1 MFVKESDY
9 SFCSVVGRTDV
20 GCKRSVNEDSIG
32 RADTPNG
39 LAVVICD
46 GMGGNVG
53 GKTASETA
61 VGAILQHLREHLY
74 NNPQEAV
81 SNAIQEANKA
91 VLKKVSLRPELTGMG
106 CTCVLLLIGKSG
118 TVNIGHVG
126 DSRIYLIRD
135 GMANHLTKDQSYVQ
149 MLVDEGRLT
158 PQEAEHHPRSNEITN
173 AVGMMNMMPPV
184 IRERAINPVAGD
196 CFLLCSDGLSKLV
209 PEEDI
214 VKIVSARSFSTERRA
229 EMLIDAAKN
238 NGGSDNISVQLVE
251 FSVTPAEVKLAKDKK
266 RIVILSASL
275 VFSIILFLLGIL
287 TFKGYDND
295 KKVEEEIAEN
305 TDKSSQSED
314 IKSNMD
320 DITKTSSSMPK
331 LPLAGSNDSVSAE
344 SETSKESPTA
354 KSSVAKDVDGNDRQ
368 QQTGDEKSS
377 DDINENQVDNK
388 SYADD
393 NGSSGNKHFAKSSLE
408 LHIERQTGKKV
419 KFDKNAKLTK
429 DCCEVSGK
437 GKDFLEHQI
446 EYEEDGTGGLIIR
459 KKSQSEK
466 LEWSTI
472 TITIKYYINGKG
484 EMKSLNSDNIV
495 ITFE

>member
-9 SFCSVVGRTDV
+9 SFCSVVGKTDV

-61 VGAILQHLREHLY
+61 VDAILQHLRERLY
-74 NNPQEAV
+74 SNPQEAV
-81 SNAIQEANKA
+81 GNAILEANKA

-118 TVNIGHVG
+118 IVNIGHVG

-173 AVGMMNMMPPV
+173 AVGMMNMTPPV

-229 EMLIDAAKN
+229 EMLIDTAKN

-251 FSVTPAEVKLAKDKK
+251 FSVSPAEVKLAKDRRRMIIFTSSVVLAVVLVLTGVFVFGHRDKDVQ
-266 RIVILSASL
+266 IVDENSEANDSLEAPMQSKGSISESISIPELSGSVNA
-275 VFSIILFLLGIL
+275 VQ
-287 TFKGYDND
+287 T
-295 KKVEEEIAEN
+295 
-305 TDKSSQSED
+305 ED
-314 IKSNMD
+314 IKDHSNKLD
-320 DITKTSSSMPK
+320 ARAQEVDSVVCANKSDEVVNDFVGIIKHFQADKDTFTVDPPK
-331 LPLAGSNDSVSAE
+331 LSSRNYKASE
-344 SETSKESPTA
+344 SK
-354 KSSVAKDVDGNDRQ
+354 
-368 QQTGDEKSS
+368 
-377 DDINENQVDNK
+377 
-388 SYADD
+388 
-393 NGSSGNKHFAKSSLE
+393 
-408 LHIERQTGKKV
+408 
-419 KFDKNAKLTK
+419 
-429 DCCEVSGK
+429 
-437 GKDFLEHQI
+437 I
-446 EYEEDGTGGLIIR
+446 EYSENSCERIKSDYRDQYVKIKSENGGLLII
-459 KKSQSEK
+459 KTKAVDSWK
-466 LEWSTI
+466 G
-472 TITIKYYINGKG
+472 YYIIIDKFTINGDPRDLDENKRV
-484 EMKSLNSDNIV
+484 KIV
-495 ITFE
+495 FD

>member
-158 PQEAEHHPRSNEITN
+158 PQEAEHHPRNNEITN
-173 AVGMMNMMPPV
+173 AVGMMNMTPPV

-251 FSVTPAEVKLAKDKK
+251 FSVSPAEVKLSKEK
-266 RIVILSASL
+266 RRMIIIASAVVLSAIL
-275 VFSIILFLLGIL
+275 VL
-287 TFKGYDND
+287 TGFFIVRSAGKGEQSHNAPI
-295 KKVEEEIAEN
+295 EITGTTE
-305 TDKSSQSED
+305 
-314 IKSNMD
+314 
-320 DITKTSSSMPK
+320 
-331 LPLAGSNDSVSAE
+331 E
-344 SETSKESPTA
+344 SENQITN
-354 KSSVAKDVDGNDRQ
+354 SSTIG
-368 QQTGDEKSS
+368 
-377 DDINENQVDNK
+377 
-388 SYADD
+388 
-393 NGSSGNKHFAKSSLE
+393 
-408 LHIERQTGKKV
+408 
-419 KFDKNAKLTK
+419 
-429 DCCEVSGK
+429 
-437 GKDFLEHQI
+437 
-446 EYEEDGTGGLIIR
+446 
-459 KKSQSEK
+459 
-466 LEWSTI
+466 STI
-472 TITIKYYINGKG
+472 TSIPNMDEKVTSPEIDDDVANNDSCESEVGQETEESTATPASINDTQTDEIFKGKTYIFPAGDESYEIDPPRQNKWQKREYSRACCELDESNLCSYLDINTTEKGGLTIKKKKTDINWEGFT
-484 EMKSLNSDNIV
+484 MKITKV
-495 ITFE
+495 IINKKPSPLQEKDCIRIIFK

>member
-158 PQEAEHHPRSNEITN
+158 PQEAEHHPRNNEITN
-173 AVGMMNMMPPV
+173 AVGMMNMTPPV

-251 FSVTPAEVKLAKDKK
+251 FSVTPAEVRMANDKK
-266 RIVILSASL
+266 RLVILSASVVL
-275 VFSIILFLLGIL
+275 AVILFLLGFFIINGGDKEKNINSANCESVGKSVVTEEKQDDGKESDGLSISTIL
-287 TFKGYDND
+287 S
-295 KKVEEEIAEN
+295 N
-305 TDKSSQSED
+305 TDSDSCRVKSSGGRVGGGDYGYTNVGPNVDQNASAVAQSESD
-314 IKSNMD
+314 TSN
-320 DITKTSSSMPK
+320 KYR
-331 LPLAGSNDSVSAE
+331 
-344 SETSKESPTA
+344 SKESISNHFIGKTMTFPADKDTLSVDPPH
-354 KSSVAKDVDGNDRQ
+354 SSSKRVNKEVFKYSKCCDKPQSDFRNRLVDV
-368 QQTGDEKSS
+368 
-377 DDINENQVDNK
+377 
-388 SYADD
+388 
-393 NGSSGNKHFAKSSLE
+393 
-408 LHIERQTGKKV
+408 IETP
-419 KFDKNAKLTK
+419 D
-429 DCCEVSGK
+429 
-437 GKDFLEHQI
+437 
-446 EYEEDGTGGLIIR
+446 GGLKIIKTDRNNEVPSWKGYSILINKYVSR
-459 KKSQSEK
+459 KQEPQEMSDQYC
-466 LEWSTI
+466 
-472 TITIKYYINGKG
+472 IK
-484 EMKSLNSDNIV
+484 IV
-495 ITFE
+495 FE

>member
-53 GKTASETA
+53 GKIASETA
-61 VGAILQHLREHLY
+61 VDAILRHLREQLY

-106 CTCVLLLIGKSG
+106 CTCVLLLIDKSG

-158 PQEAEHHPRSNEITN
+158 PQEAEHHPRNNEITN
-173 AVGMMNMMPPV
+173 AVGMMNMTPPV

-251 FSVTPAEVKLAKDKK
+251 FSVSPAEVKLSKERRRMIMFTSSVVLAVVLILTGFFVFRNRDKEILNVERGNLEVTDTSGTQTQSKGSVSENIRIPESSGSGNADLTEKDDKGYSNMQRDSHKQGTDSTGSKGGDEVNVSNSDCVETPDVEDFVGIIMHFPANENTHIVPSPELSSRKYQASEDKNEYSEDCCDRIQSDYRNQFVKIKSENGGLLIVKTKEVDSWKGYYIIIDKYISNGEQKELPEPK
-266 RIVILSASL
+266 RIKI
-275 VFSIILFLLGIL
+275 VF
-287 TFKGYDND
+287 D
-295 KKVEEEIAEN
+295 
-305 TDKSSQSED
+305 
-314 IKSNMD
+314 
-320 DITKTSSSMPK
+320 
-331 LPLAGSNDSVSAE
+331 
-344 SETSKESPTA
+344 
-354 KSSVAKDVDGNDRQ
+354 
-368 QQTGDEKSS
+368 
-377 DDINENQVDNK
+377 
-388 SYADD
+388 
-393 NGSSGNKHFAKSSLE
+393 
-408 LHIERQTGKKV
+408 
-419 KFDKNAKLTK
+419 
-429 DCCEVSGK
+429 
-437 GKDFLEHQI
+437 
-446 EYEEDGTGGLIIR
+446 
-459 KKSQSEK
+459 
-466 LEWSTI
+466 
-472 TITIKYYINGKG
+472 
-484 EMKSLNSDNIV
+484 
-495 ITFE
+495 

>member
-106 CTCVLLLIGKSG
+106 CTCVLLLISKSG

-158 PQEAEHHPRSNEITN
+158 PQEAEHHPRNNEITN
-173 AVGMMNMMPPV
+173 AVGMMNMTPPV

-214 VKIVSARSFSTERRA
+214 VKIVSARSYSTERRA

-251 FSVTPAEVKLAKDKK
+251 FSVSPAEVKLSKD
-266 RIVILSASL
+266 RRRMIIFTSSVVLAAVLALCGFFILKGGRNDSPKVPVNGAS
-275 VFSIILFLLGIL
+275 VSDTTDENKDISSIGVSETPIIIPD
-287 TFKGYDND
+287 Y
-295 KKVEEEIAEN
+295 
-305 TDKSSQSED
+305 DKSATSGDQIEAASNSVQNTTNNEESQ
-314 IKSNMD
+314 
-320 DITKTSSSMPK
+320 
-331 LPLAGSNDSVSAE
+331 
-344 SETSKESPTA
+344 
-354 KSSVAKDVDGNDRQ
+354 
-368 QQTGDEKSS
+368 
-377 DDINENQVDNK
+377 
-388 SYADD
+388 
-393 NGSSGNKHFAKSSLE
+393 GSSGEDSVDNADNQENDQGENLPEPPNIRHFPKDDQKYHVE
-408 LHIERQTGKKV
+408 KPTGRKV
-419 KFDKNAKLTK
+419 QFDKDAKITK
-429 DCCEVSGK
+429 DCCEFEKGFTSSQIHIEGDGK
-437 GKDFLEHQI
+437 GGIYICKNTTSDDVVWESL
-446 EYEEDGTGGLIIR
+446 
-459 KKSQSEK
+459 S
-466 LEWSTI
+466 
-472 TITIKYYINGKG
+472 ITIKHYYNNKG
-484 EMKSLNSDNIV
+484 EKKPLIPNIV
-495 ITFE
+495 IKFD